1 MRLGHLAG
9 RSFHEASLSEQ
20 RMLLLARA
28 LVKMPS
34 MLILDE
40 PCQGLDQSQT
50 KRFTEML
57 DVICSKLDTT
67 MIYVTHYPEEI
78 PECVNY
84 LLELENGQKKEIKEI

>member
-1 MRLGHLAG
+1 MRLNHLTG

-40 PCQGLDQSQT
+40 PCQGLDQIQT
-50 KRFTEML
+50 QRFTEML
-57 DVICSKLDTT
+57 DMICSKLNTT

-78 PECVNY
+78 PTCVNY
-84 LLELENGQKKEIKEI
+84 LLELESGQIKRIKEF